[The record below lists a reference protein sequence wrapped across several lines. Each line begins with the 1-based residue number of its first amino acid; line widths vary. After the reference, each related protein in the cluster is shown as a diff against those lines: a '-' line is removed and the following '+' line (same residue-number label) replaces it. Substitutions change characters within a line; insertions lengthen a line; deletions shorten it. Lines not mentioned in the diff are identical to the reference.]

1 MNFEDYTLK
10 SSYSY
15 VAILVALIALG
26 VVARVL
32 PHPPNFSPMAAI
44 ALFAGFVFIKRYMAF
59 LVVIVTML
67 LTDYFV
73 LGSLSP
79 EYFASE
85 TMLVVYLAL
94 LFPIIFKGFLRAKLS
109 GPRVAMTAITCSVVF
124 FVSTNFAVWMFSPMY
139 EKTWAGIVL
148 CYTMAI
154 PFFHYTVMGDLLW
167 SGLIFGTYYLVKN
180 YYEDAAPGFK
190 SSLLFSNN

>member
-1 MNFEDYTLK
+1 MNFKDHSLK
-10 SSYSY
+10 SNYSY
-15 VAILVALIALG
+15 LFILVGLIALG
-26 VVARVL
+26 FVARVL

-44 ALFAGFVFIKRYMAF
+44 ALFAGFIFIKRYMAF

-85 TMLVVYLAL
+85 TMMVVYLAL
-94 LFPIIFKGFLRAKLS
+94 LFPIMLRGILRAKLS
-109 GPRVAMTAITCSVVF
+109 GPKVAMTAIMSSVVF
-124 FVSTNFAVWMFSPMY
+124 FVSTNFAVWVFSPMY
-139 EKTWAGIVL
+139 EKTWSGLVM

-154 PFFHYTVMGDLLW
+154 PFFHYTLMGDLIW
-167 SGLIFGTYYLVKN
+167 SGAIFGTYYIVKN
-180 YYEDAAPGFK
+180 YSGSA
-190 SSLLFSNN
+190 SLGNNNSLIYN